1 MCVYLEGGGTVSNYE
16 ETRPL
21 LLPFWLYWWGTKR
34 KEKVKDLR
42 NKNVGINEQG
52 ASISALAS
60 LREDMSRHWMSLQ
73 SALSRPLLQ
82 CDGSLSLICM
92 WKTPQTFPKCMQRCV
107 FNLNSPQPDPPN
119 AHEPSRTD

>member
-1 MCVYLEGGGTVSNYE
+1 MK
-16 ETRPL
+16 RPGHCFSL
-21 LLPFWLYWWGTKR
+21 FGYIGRWGTKR

-60 LREDMSRHWMSLQ
+60 LREDMSGHWMSLQ
-73 SALSRPLLQ
+73 SGLSRPFLQ
-82 CDGSLSLICM
+82 WDGSLSLICM

-107 FNLNSPQPDPPN
+107 SNLNSPQPDPPN
-119 AHEPSRTD
+119 AHELSRTD